1 MELLLRYSQ
10 LSKSC
15 CERENHWWW
24 QWWLPFPSNI
34 NIPAWSLFS
43 PRGKSLFHFESS
55 LWMLEMF
62 PWYFPLLVYLL
73 VSRWCANLSHQAQTA
88 LFPQSKGQNNC
99 HGRDGRVCVCVWG
112 GGVDRPHSV
121 LFVWQTTRGNRY
133 CSQHIQSN
141 VPVRF
146 GDFARYFL
154 ISDFCLKI
162 HFCRYKSQ
170 TAAAQK
176 IIWSL

>member
-99 HGRDGRVCVCVWG
+99 HGRDGRVCVCVCGAGGLIDHTQYFLFDKLPEETDIVHNTFSQTCLWG
-112 GGVDRPHSV
+112 LEILPDIFWSV
-121 LFVWQTTRGNRY
+121 IFVWKYIFVGINHKLQLHR
-133 CSQHIQSN
+133 
-141 VPVRF
+141 
-146 GDFARYFL
+146 
-154 ISDFCLKI
+154 K
-162 HFCRYKSQ
+162 
-170 TAAAQK
+170 
-176 IIWSL
+176 